1 MWRRCVALHRQV
13 EETRKSC
20 QVGAFLRPAAASGP
34 RARVAESGLSVSVA
48 VRAGGEAGRVLLCA
62 RPSARTPT
70 TSSRMARLGLLW
82 ALAAVAACL
91 LSQGLRQ
98 ASVSAASAHIHS
110 HEREADGAMLPDE
123 HNRIHREHQSH
134 SEFDHEAILGSVK
147 EAEEF
152 DHLSPDESK
161 RRLGILLSKM
171 DVNGDKNIDRSE
183 LHAWIMR
190 SFKMLSEEEAGDRF
204 EDADEDSNGFV
215 TWLEYAKNSFGEDT
229 DFSDDHLEGAHEKL
243 MKNEKVMFEAADSNK
258 DGKLDRAE
266 FLIFQFPEE
275 NPAMHPHLLAQTLEE
290 KDKDSDGFINFEE
303 FLDRKEGESPEKEYI
318 IVQEQKFNGEFD
330 KDGDGRLNSAEILS
344 WITPNND
351 DIAKDEVD
359 HLFASADDDHD
370 DLLSYNEI
378 LEHYDVF
385 VGSEATDY
393 GDHLHNMHLFDEL

>member
-1 MWRRCVALHRQV
+1 
-13 EETRKSC
+13 
-20 QVGAFLRPAAASGP
+20 
-34 RARVAESGLSVSVA
+34 
-48 VRAGGEAGRVLLCA
+48 
-62 RPSARTPT
+62 
-70 TSSRMARLGLLW
+70 MARLGLLW